1 MTNHQIAEESQEHGQ
16 SDDITKA
23 AITTGEYVGQASGY
37 SSSLGGDHHQSTLRS
52 FARRV

>member
-1 MTNHQIAEESQEHGQ
+1 MTNHQIAEESQERGQ

-37 SSSLGGDHHQSTLRS
+37 PAVWRGSSPKHTES